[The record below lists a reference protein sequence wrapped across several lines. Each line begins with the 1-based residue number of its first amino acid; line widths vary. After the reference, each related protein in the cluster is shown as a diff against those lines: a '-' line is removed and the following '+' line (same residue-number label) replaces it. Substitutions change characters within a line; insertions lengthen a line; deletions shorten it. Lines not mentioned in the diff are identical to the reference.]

1 MRVLRFLIKGGVYL
15 RKINQLTVSGVLI
28 AMGVAL
34 STFYIPI
41 GAAKCFPIQHM
52 VNVIGAVLLGPF
64 YAVLIAFVTS
74 LIRFFMG
81 TGSLLAFPGSMF
93 GALLAGLFFRK
104 TRKLW
109 VTYLG
114 ELMGTGILGGLA
126 SYPIAVFL
134 MGKEV
139 ALFFFI
145 IPFLI
150 SSAGGVSLAVLLL
163 QALKKTGIYQIMG
176 ISFHKKIS

>member
-1 MRVLRFLIKGGVYL
+1 M
-15 RKINQLTVSGVLI
+15 RKINQLTISGVLV

-34 STFYIPI
+34 STFYVPI

-52 VNVIGAVLLGPF
+52 INMIGAVLLGPF
-64 YAVLIAFVTS
+64 YAVLIAFLTS

-93 GALLAGLFFRK
+93 GALLAGIFFSK

-109 VTYLG
+109 PTYLG
-114 ELMGTGILGGLA
+114 ELMGTGIFGGLA

-150 SSAGGVSLAVLLL
+150 SSAGGAGLAILLL
-163 QALKKTGIYQIMG
+163 QALRKTGIYQIMG
-176 ISFHKKIS
+176 ISFYKK